1 MKFTRKSLE
10 ETVAGQLQA
19 NSQIL
24 SRKELF
30 REKLSQDPNMIKKG
44 YEHGWI
50 IFGDRVLFVRSR
62 WEANL
67 CAYYEFLKNN
77 GSIKEWEYEKETF
90 WFEGLKRGTTNYKPD
105 FRITRNDDSQYRV
118 EVKGY
123 WEKKDTVKMNRM
135 KKYHPDVQMKYIQ
148 ENEYKA
154 IAEKS
159 GLYPGWDQ
167 PFQKR
172 EDIQALLDEQILRDP
187 PKPKAKSKPKKP
199 VIKNKLV
206 L

>member
-1 MKFTRKSLE
+1 MKFTRKSLM
-10 ETVAGQLQA
+10 ETVAGQLPENQEK
-19 NSQIL
+19 L
-24 SRKELF
+24 TRKELI
-30 REKLSQDPNMIKKG
+30 RQKLQDDPSMIKRG

-50 IFGDRVLFVRSR
+50 VFGIRVLFVRSR

-77 GSIKEWEYEKETF
+77 GSIKEWEYEKEVF

-105 FRITRNDDSQYRV
+105 FRITRNDGSQYRV

-135 KKYHPDVQMKYIQ
+135 KKYHPEIVMKYIQ

-159 GLYPGWDQ
+159 DLYPGWDQ
-167 PFQKR
+167 PLQKR

-187 PKPKAKSKPKKP
+187 PVKKTKSKNTATT
-199 VIKNKLV
+199 NKIV

>member
-1 MKFTRKSLE
+1 MKFTTKTISRTL
-10 ETVAGQLQA
+10 AGQLPENKA
-19 NSQIL
+19 AL
-24 SRKELF
+24 SRKDLI
-30 REKLSQDPNMIKKG
+30 REKLQEDPNMIKRG
-44 YEHGWI
+44 YEHGWLV
-50 IFGDRVLFVRSR
+50 FGERVVFVRSR

-90 WFEGLKRGTTNYKPD
+90 WFEGILRGTNNYKPD
-105 FRITRNDDSQYRV
+105 FRITRMDDTMYRI

-135 KKYHPDVQMKYIQ
+135 KKYHPSIQMKYIQ
-148 ENEYKA
+148 ENEYKE

-159 GLYPGWDQ
+159 AMFPGWDQ
-167 PFQKR
+167 PFKKR
-172 EDIQALLDEQILRDP
+172 EEIQHLLDAQLLRNP
-187 PKPKAKSKPKKP
+187 P
-199 VIKNKLV
+199 VIKKKSLPKNTKIV